1 MKKALFIF
9 VLICATAAKSFAQ
22 MPRHEIGIE
31 AGPSYTNMFGTDFLK
46 LESGR
51 VGFLTGLTY
60 QYNFPKFFSI
70 RTGFA
75 IEQKGAYNTLDYTDT
90 SGNVYG
96 SGSYVRNI
104 NYFSLPVLMRFSFG
118 KKAKFFVNAGG
129 YMGFIFDSNVRLV
142 DPNGIVTVQ
151 GFDLNR
157 FEVGA
162 TLGIGGMFTILKRLN
177 LSLEVRDNLGLYNLG
192 KGGNLGSGDA
202 MTNSLYGLVGVSYNI
217 GLRK

>member
-1 MKKALFIF
+1 
-9 VLICATAAKSFAQ
+9 
-22 MPRHEIGIE
+22 
-31 AGPSYTNMFGTDFLK
+31 
-46 LESGR
+46 
-51 VGFLTGLTY
+51 
-60 QYNFPKFFSI
+60 
-70 RTGFA
+70 
-75 IEQKGAYNTLDYTDT
+75 
-90 SGNVYG
+90 
-96 SGSYVRNI
+96 
-104 NYFSLPVLMRFSFG
+104 
-118 KKAKFFVNAGG
+118 
-129 YMGFIFDSNVRLV
+129 MGFIFDSNVRLV